1 MKYRDGSLNLSKHAN
16 AVDTDARG
24 LSTITS
30 EPLSACYQI
39 VSYTPSTGRNVQV
52 LKTRN
57 ACLFQMGV
65 DCFLWDEYSF
75 HLDLLQGPHNQP
87 KRNAEVNEKNAAHS

>member
-39 VSYTPSTGRNVQV
+39 VSYTHRLVEMFRCLRPEMLAFFRWEWTAFCGMNIVFILIFYRDHIIS
-52 LKTRN
+52 LKEM
-57 ACLFQMGV
+57 Q
-65 DCFLWDEYSF
+65 
-75 HLDLLQGPHNQP
+75 
-87 KRNAEVNEKNAAHS
+87 K